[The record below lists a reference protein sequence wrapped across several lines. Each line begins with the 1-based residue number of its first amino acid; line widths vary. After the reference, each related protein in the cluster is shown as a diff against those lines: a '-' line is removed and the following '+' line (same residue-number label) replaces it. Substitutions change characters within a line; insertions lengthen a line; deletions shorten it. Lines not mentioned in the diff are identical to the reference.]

1 LLWVLPRW
9 VCLTFDFFCSIQEDM
24 LQPHIA
30 RLAEKVL
37 AGSWLDR
44 GEAETLARVGGDDL
58 YDLFYWA
65 NKIRIRFK
73 GREIKFCAIVAAKV
87 GGCSEDCKF
96 CAQSEHHDGPAK
108 EQSKLTNE
116 QVLASAVHAA
126 EVGADSFGIVNSGR
140 GPTRRELEE
149 WLKPMMMKIATEGKT
164 RACATL
170 GALTPET
177 AKFLYDCGIR
187 RINHNIETSE
197 RHYPN
202 IVSTHPFSER
212 INTLKVAK
220 AAGLSLCSGGI
231 FGMGEDWRD
240 RLDMMF
246 TLREIGV
253 DVMPIN
259 FLNAIHGTPLENQPQ
274 LAPMECLKI
283 IAIAR
288 FVLPNAELKVAGG
301 REKVLRDLQSWI
313 FFAGADSTMIGNY
326 LTTYGRKPEMDH
338 QMVMDLGLMWKSYDG
353 GGVAPSEADPT
364 ISRVSHTG
372 RHRIPILYEGE
383 TTAAV
388 PAAGTLSG
396 AGAGGEMSD
405 ANAMSDAG
413 TAGAAVG

>member
-1 LLWVLPRW
+1 LL
-9 VCLTFDFFCSIQEDM
+9 
-24 LQPHIA
+24 PHIA
-30 RLAEKVL
+30 QIAQRVL
-37 AGSWLDR
+37 AGELIGVD
-44 GEAETLARVGGDDL
+44 EARQLVRVGGDDV

-65 NKIRIRFK
+65 NKIRIKFM
-73 GREIKFCAIVAAKV
+73 GRDVKFCAIVAAKV

-96 CAQSEHHDGPAK
+96 CAQSEHYETAVG
-108 EQSKLTNE
+108 EQSMLTDD
-116 QVLASAVHAA
+116 QVLDSAWHAA
-126 EVGADSFGIVNSGR
+126 NVGADSFGIVNSGR

-149 WLKPMMMKIATEGKT
+149 WLKPLMMKIATEGKT

-202 IVSTHPFSER
+202 IVTTHPFAER

-220 AAGLSLCSGGI
+220 EAGLSLCSGGI
-231 FGMGEDWRD
+231 FGMGEDWED

-253 DVMPIN
+253 DVMPLN
-259 FLNAIHGTPLENQPQ
+259 FLNAIHGTPLEGQPQ
-274 LAPMECLKI
+274 LPPMECLKI
-283 IAIAR
+283 ISIAR
-288 FVLPNAELKVAGG
+288 FVLPTAELKVAGG

-338 QMVMDLGLMWKSYDG
+338 QMVMDLGLMWRRYDG
-353 GGVAPSEADPT
+353 GGVAPVSADPQL
-364 ISRVSHTG
+364 SRVAHTG
-372 RHRIPILYEGE
+372 KHRIPILYERE
-383 TTAAV
+383 VTSAV
-388 PAAGTLSG
+388 PASCASP
-396 AGAGGEMSD
+396 ASA
-405 ANAMSDAG
+405 
-413 TAGAAVG
+413 

>member
-1 LLWVLPRW
+1 MHAR
-9 VCLTFDFFCSIQEDM
+9 
-24 LQPHIA
+24 IA

-37 AGSWLDR
+37 AGGLLDR
-44 GEAETLARVGGDDL
+44 ADAAELAAIGGDDI

-65 NKIRIRFK
+65 NRIRIRFM
-73 GREIKFCAIVAAKV
+73 GRDVKFCAIVAAKV

-96 CAQSEHHDGPAK
+96 CAQSEHHDGPAR
-108 EQSKLTNE
+108 EQAQLSD
-116 QVLASAVHAA
+116 QDVLASAWHAA

-140 GPTRRELEE
+140 GPTRRELED
-149 WLKPMMMKIATEGKT
+149 WLKPMMMKIAQEGKT

-220 AAGLSLCSGGI
+220 EAGLSLCSGGI
-231 FGMGEDWRD
+231 FGMGEHWDD

-259 FLNAIHGTPLENQPQ
+259 FLNAIHGTPLEGQPQ

-283 IAIAR
+283 ISIAR
-288 FVLPNAELKVAGG
+288 FVLPTAELKVAGG

-326 LTTYGRKPEMDH
+326 LTTYGRKPEQDH
-338 QMVMDLGLMWKSYDG
+338 QMVLDLGLMWRNYDG
-353 GGVAPSEADPT
+353 GGVSPSSSDPKLN
-364 ISRVSHTG
+364 RVSHTG
-372 RHRIPILYEGE
+372 KHRIPILYERE
-383 TTAAV
+383 TVAA
-388 PAAGTLSG
+388 PP
-396 AGAGGEMSD
+396 
-405 ANAMSDAG
+405 
-413 TAGAAVG
+413 AVGV